1 MKKMILILSC
11 LLLFP
16 ISNLIAQGMPVYDNT
31 NFISLAKS
39 LMESAKQTS
48 QLLKTVDFLK
58 QQKENLEKVN
68 NAVKQIKAFQDI
80 TENHQRLIVLVRGDL
95 RNILNSPY
103 IHAEEVNRISNSF
116 TLIIDSALDDY
127 EFVNKV
133 LSSDFLKMTDAERT
147 MILKEKENASRT
159 MISSVMQKTKR
170 YNDIIDFRRM
180 QDKVNNRATAF

>member
-1 MKKMILILSC
+1 MKKIVFIFSFLIPFSASK
-11 LLLFP
+11 
-16 ISNLIAQGMPVYDNT
+16 IQAQGMPVYDNT

-48 QLLKTVDFLK
+48 QLLKTVDFLR

-68 NAVKQIKAFQDI
+68 NAVKQIKAFQEI
-80 TENHQRLIVLVRGDL
+80 TENHRRLIDLVRGDL
-95 RNILNSPY
+95 RNILDSPY
-103 IHAEEVNRISNSF
+103 IHPEEVGRISNSF
-116 TLIIDSALDDY
+116 TIIIDSALDDY

-147 MILKEKENASRT
+147 MILKEKENATRI
-159 MISSVMQKTKR
+159 MISSVKQKAKR

-180 QDKVNNRATAF
+180 QDKINNRSTAF